1 MCSENHCAIQNHAL
15 KNPRLMVEMELKPQH
30 SKAPMTQFKK
40 RKRWELNFGRKILNV
55 LNG

>member
-1 MCSENHCAIQNHAL
+1 MYVSENHCAIQNHAL

-40 RKRWELNFGRKILNV
+40 RKDGNLILAEKF
-55 LNG
+55 